1 MAKVIKTKS
10 GKRCYSEA
18 KGRFVKNSACGIGKK
33 AAKKTTKKATKAKSK
48 SKSTK
53 KCPAGKV
60 AVKGYKRDGSV
71 SSYCRKAPKGK
82 KRGKK

>member
-1 MAKVIKTKS
+1 MAKVIKTKF

-33 AAKKTTKKATKAKSK
+33 ATKKTAKKATKSK